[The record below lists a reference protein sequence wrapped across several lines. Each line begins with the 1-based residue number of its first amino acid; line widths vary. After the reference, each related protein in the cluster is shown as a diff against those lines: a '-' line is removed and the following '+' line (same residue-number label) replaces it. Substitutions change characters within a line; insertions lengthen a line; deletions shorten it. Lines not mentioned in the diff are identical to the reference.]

1 MMDATRTT
9 RNKQLPRTV
18 LRFAALGVLSALLIS
33 SFADAQERTFVPP
46 SPAKD
51 SNSDKPAVNKPPL
64 PPVTTQVLK
73 PEIPENAVSQPR
85 VGAKPLSG
93 GDWKMQITPRKK
105 VDLDSYE
112 KIYNAVPY
120 RRSEYL
126 ANPSYRHD
134 TTVEILFGEMR
145 STVVHRQDT
154 PQRVVNPRPNV
165 YEPRLFRD
173 MEYWRYPGRFIQL
186 IPGFGPV
193 VAPRF

>member
-9 RNKQLPRTV
+9 RRKQLPRTV
-18 LRFAALGVLSALLIS
+18 LRFAALGVLTALLLS
-33 SFADAQERTFVPP
+33 SVADAQERTFVPP

-51 SNSDKPAVNKPPL
+51 SNSKKAATSKPPL
-64 PPVTTQVLK
+64 PPVTVKALK
-73 PEIPENAVSQPR
+73 PQIPENAVSQPR
-85 VGAKPLSG
+85 EGAKPLSG
-93 GDWKMQITPRKK
+93 GDWKIQITPRKK
-105 VDLDSYE
+105 VDLNSYE

-145 STVVHRQDT
+145 HTVVHRQNS
-154 PQRVVNPRPNV
+154 PQRVVNPRPSV

-173 MEYWRYPGRFIQL
+173 MEYWRDSGRFIQI

-193 VAPRF
+193 STPRF